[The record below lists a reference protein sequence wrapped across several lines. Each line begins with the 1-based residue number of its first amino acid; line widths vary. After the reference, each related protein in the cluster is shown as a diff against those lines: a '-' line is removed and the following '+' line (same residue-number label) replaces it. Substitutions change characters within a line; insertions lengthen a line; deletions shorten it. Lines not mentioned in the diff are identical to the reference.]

1 VRDREVLILVSLDVI
16 AVFNSDD
23 TVELVLSN
31 VLICEFGEIVLVN
44 VVVIALNSENI
55 EAIVVSDDVCFDV
68 LDEEL
73 FISVSVV
80 FIAVFNSD
88 DMDESVLP
96 EFVSRVV
103 LE

>member
-1 VRDREVLILVSLDVI
+1 
-16 AVFNSDD
+16 
-23 TVELVLSN
+23 
-31 VLICEFGEIVLVN
+31 
-44 VVVIALNSENI
+44 LNSENI

-88 DMDESVLP
+88 DMYESVLP
-96 EFVSRVV
+96 EFVSREV